1 MPLMPDAPKRCWY
14 CEREMTIETIRVECA
29 YCGADVARVYEW
41 LDALDAARAEAE
53 RWRDENEMLYRRIER
68 LEAKVARQ
76 RVMLTRLQAAIERRA
91 TGDWVEATRR
101 AMADEVVERY
111 VREADVALDEAE
123 RWRQKYE
130 ALRAGV
136 EQILKQIEAAPKPE
150 EFIPTNPDEMMTE
163 LLYAMRGGKGH
174 NKGFANGL
182 WVAGMMLRGLLSEAG
197 GGDT

>member
-1 MPLMPDAPKRCWY
+1 MPDVPKRCWY
-14 CEREMTIETIRVECA
+14 CEREMTIESIRVECA
-29 YCGADVARVYEW
+29 YCGADVDRAYEW
-41 LDALDAARAEAE
+41 LNALDAARAEAE
-53 RWRDENEMLYRRIER
+53 RLRAENEMLYRRIER

-111 VREADVALDEAE
+111 VREADAALDEAE

-136 EQILKQIEAAPKPE
+136 ERVIKDLRAAFREA
-150 EFIPTNPDEMMTE
+150 
-163 LLYAMRGGKGH
+163 
-174 NKGFANGL
+174 FATPSPYHDGAAEAYYKAEQM
-182 WVAGMMLRGLLSEAG
+182 VRRVLSEAG
-197 GGDT
+197 GGDQ

>member
-1 MPLMPDAPKRCWY
+1 MPDVPKRCWY

-29 YCGADVARVYEW
+29 YCGADVDRAYEW
-41 LDALDAARAEAE
+41 LNALDAARAEAE

-101 AMADEVVERY
+101 AMDDEVVERY
-111 VREADVALDEAE
+111 VREADAALDEAE

-136 EQILKQIEAAPKPE
+136 ERVIKDLRAAFRQAYSTASPYHDGASEAYYDAE
-150 EFIPTNPDEMMTE
+150 QMV
-163 LLYAMRGGKGH
+163 RR
-174 NKGFANGL
+174 
-182 WVAGMMLRGLLSEAG
+182 VLSEAG
-197 GGDT
+197 GGDR